1 MSDKSASVALY
12 RKYRPTNFD
21 EVRDQDHIVSV
32 LKGAIKKDAIPHGIL
47 FSGSRGTGKTTL
59 ARIFAAAIGTTP
71 IDIYEMD
78 AASNRGIDDIR
89 ELREAVHTVPFES
102 RFKVYI
108 IDEVHMLTKEAF
120 NALLKTLEEP
130 PAHVIFILATTEEE
144 KLLDT
149 ILSRLQVF
157 RLRAPS
163 RAVLATTVTD
173 VAKSEGFTLAPDAAD
188 LIATAA
194 DGSFRDALGITQKV
208 ILASGDAIGSA
219 DEVAAII
226 GAPKIAITESLLM
239 ALHEKNCNQALSA
252 VETAVSTHVDMKLFV
267 RVLLEHV
274 RAVMLLRNRPNNTDA
289 ILATFGE
296 SMRATLVALAGA
308 SATPLNSHLL
318 LKLLAVSDQTTRSP
332 ITQLPLEIMI
342 VEVTGTPT

>member
-1 MSDKSASVALY
+1 MSDLPANVALY

-32 LKGAIKKDAIPHGIL
+32 LKGAIAKQSIPHGIL

-59 ARIFAAAIGTTP
+59 ARIFATALGTSS

-89 ELREAVHTVPFES
+89 ELREAVHTVPYES
-102 RFKVYI
+102 KYKVYI

-130 PAHVIFILATTEEE
+130 PAHVLFILATTEEE
-144 KLLDT
+144 KLPDT

-163 RAVLATTVTD
+163 RTVLASTVTD
-173 VAKSEGFTLAPDAAD
+173 VAKSEGFTLSPDAAD
-188 LIATAA
+188 LIAVAA

-208 ILASGDAIGSA
+208 IMASGDTIGSS

-226 GAPKIAITESLLM
+226 GAPKIAIIESLLR
-239 ALHEKNCNQALSA
+239 ALHEKNADQALEA
-252 VETAVSTHVDMKLFV
+252 VATAVTTHVDMKMFV
-267 RVLLEHV
+267 RMILEHV
-274 RAVMLLRNRPNNTDA
+274 RAVMLLRNRPSNTDI
-289 ILATFGE
+289 ILGSFGE
-296 SMRATLVALAGA
+296 GMRTTLTQLAGA
-308 SATPLNSHLL
+308 TTTTLNSHLL
-318 LKLLAVSDQTTRSP
+318 LKLLAVSDQTSRSP
-332 ITQLPLEIMI
+332 LAHLPLEIMI
-342 VEVTGTPT
+342 IEVTTTT

>member
-1 MSDKSASVALY
+1 MSDQTANVALY

-59 ARIFAAAIGTTP
+59 ARIFATAIGTSS

-89 ELREAVHTVPFES
+89 ELREAVHTVPYES

-130 PAHVIFILATTEEE
+130 PAHVVFILATTEEE

-163 RAVLATTVTD
+163 RAVLSTTVID
-173 VAKSEGFTLAPDAAD
+173 VAKSEGFKLSPDAAD
-188 LIATAA
+188 LIAVAA

-208 ILASGDAIGSA
+208 ILASGEEIGGADA
-219 DEVAAII
+219 VAAII
-226 GAPKIAITESLLM
+226 GAPKTAIVEAFLM
-239 ALHEKNCNQALSA
+239 AIHEKNTDQALAA
-252 VETAVSTHVDMKLFV
+252 VATAVSSHVDMKLFV

-274 RAVMLLRNRPNNTDA
+274 RAVMLLRNRPSNEGA
-289 ILATFGE
+289 ILAPFGE
-296 SMRATLVALAGA
+296 GMRATLTALVGA
-308 SATPLNSHLL
+308 STTNLNSHFL

-332 ITQLPLEIMI
+332 IPQLPLEIMI
-342 VEVTGTPT
+342 VEVTTISI